1 MNYLIYFVIFIL
13 AGIIWSRVLE
23 SIIITELNVDGFETS
38 FERGLHVFLWPIS
51 LGIFLYRYFQVLLS
65 GKKND

>member
-1 MNYLIYFVIFIL
+1 MSYFIYFLIFIL
-13 AGIIWSRVLE
+13 AGITWSRVLE
-23 SIIITELNVDGFETS
+23 SVIITELNINGFETS

-65 GKKND
+65 GKADD

>member
-1 MNYLIYFVIFIL
+1 MSYFIYFLIFIL
-13 AGIIWSRVLE
+13 AGVTWSRVLE
-23 SIIITELNVDGFETS
+23 DIIITELEANGYESS

-65 GKKND
+65 GKADD